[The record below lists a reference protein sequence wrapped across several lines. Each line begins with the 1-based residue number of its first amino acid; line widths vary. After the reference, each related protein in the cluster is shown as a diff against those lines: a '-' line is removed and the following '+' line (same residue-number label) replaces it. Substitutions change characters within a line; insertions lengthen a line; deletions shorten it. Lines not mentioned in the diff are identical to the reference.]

1 MAYLIT
7 GDTHVAEDLL
17 QETFVRVGA
26 RFLTL
31 RDPERAAGYLYRT
44 VMNLARDHGRRL
56 NRDRELSRRV
66 APASSVTPD
75 NVETT
80 EELWSA
86 LMKLPIRHRAVLFFR
101 YYMDLSEAQTADVL
115 GCSVSAVKSLNHR
128 ASESLRKQLQGDE
141 T

>member
-7 GDTHVAEDLL
+7 GDPNVAEDLL

-56 NRDRELSRRV
+56 NRDRELGRRV
-66 APASSVTPD
+66 APALSVPPD
-75 NVETT
+75 DVETA

-86 LMKLPIRHRAVLFFR
+86 LMNLPIRHRAVLFFR